1 MTAPLRC
8 AILSTAHM
16 HAHGYAS
23 GLAAIPDAVLSA
35 VWDDEPLRGEAFAA
49 RYGVPFRANLDEVWD
64 GCDAVIITSENAR
77 HRALTEAA
85 CTAGKHVL
93 CEKPLAITQEDA
105 EAMIAAADRSGVI
118 LGTAFPMRHNLP
130 ARALYRALR
139 RGAVGELLAIRSTNR
154 GMMPPGWFQ
163 DPALSGGG
171 AVIDH
176 TVHVLDLLRWYLED
190 EPETVYAEI
199 SHGLHGRAVD
209 DAAFLTITFKGGVVV
224 AHDPSWSRPP
234 SFPIW
239 GDVTME
245 VVGTR
250 GVIHLDAINQKVIH
264 YPRDNEHARWL
275 PWGADADQAMIEDFV
290 SAMRERRA
298 PAATG
303 RDGERALAVAL
314 AAYASARTGK
324 PERVAPSGS

>member
-8 AILSTAHM
+8 ALLSTAHM
-16 HAHGYAS
+16 HAHGYAA
-23 GLAAIPDAVLSA
+23 GLAAIPDAVVSA
-35 VWDDEPLRGEAFAA
+35 VWDDVTSRGEAFAA
-49 RYGVPFRANLDEVWD
+49 RYGVPFLADLDEVWD

-77 HRALTEAA
+77 HRALAEAA
-85 CTAGKHVL
+85 GKAGKHIL
-93 CEKPLAITQEDA
+93 CEKPLAINQEDA
-105 EAMIAAADRSGVI
+105 EAMIAAADRAGVI

-130 ARALYRALR
+130 ARALHRALR
-139 RGAVGELLAIRSTNR
+139 AGAVGEVLAIRSTNR

-163 DPALSGGG
+163 ELELSGGG

-190 EPETVYAEI
+190 EPEMVYAEI

-209 DAAFLTITFKGGVVV
+209 DAAFLTITFKSGVVV

-234 SFPIW
+234 SFPTW

-245 VVGTR
+245 VAGTR
-250 GVIHLDAINQKVIH
+250 GVIHLDATNQKAVY

-275 PWGADADQAMIEDFV
+275 PWGTDADQAMIEDFV
-290 SAMRERRA
+290 
-298 PAATG
+298 
-303 RDGERALAVAL
+303 
-314 AAYASARTGK
+314 
-324 PERVAPSGS
+324 